1 MDSIKYQ
8 GIPIICHLLG
18 KQDVFV
24 SDEQLGDGETLP
36 VDVFVEKATV
46 MIKKNN
52 IHHIITSMIYISLYH
67 YIYISMSIHM
77 VMTYF

>member
-52 IHHIITSMIYISLYH
+52 IHHIITSMIYIYLYITISISLCLY
-67 YIYISMSIHM
+67 
-77 VMTYF
+77 TW